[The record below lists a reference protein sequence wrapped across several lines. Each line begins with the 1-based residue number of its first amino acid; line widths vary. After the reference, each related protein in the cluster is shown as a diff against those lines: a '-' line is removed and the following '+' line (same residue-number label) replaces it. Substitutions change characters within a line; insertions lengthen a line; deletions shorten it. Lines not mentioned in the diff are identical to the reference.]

1 MSREDYSTNSEMAS
15 RANKGVVLK
24 ATDSHRVLRDH
35 VRKDQLSVTR
45 CTAHRSH
52 SPAKRPPIAGS
63 IQHSERHP
71 EVTRCGD
78 ELFVIDLAVNRR
90 TLIPQGPT
98 LVRVACELV
107 LARGSESQE
116 RRRAHPALLT
126 HA

>member
-1 MSREDYSTNSEMAS
+1 MSGEDYSAHSDMTS
-15 RANKGVVLK
+15 RANKSVVLK
-24 ATDSHRVLRDH
+24 ATDSRRVLRDH
-35 VRKDQLSVTR
+35 VREDQLSVTS

-52 SPAKRPPIAGS
+52 SPARRLNVES
-63 IQHSERHP
+63 IEHTHRHAS
-71 EVTRCGD
+71 VTRYGD

-98 LVRVACELV
+98 LVPVACELV

-126 HA
+126 PA